1 MRGCLNP
8 NFAVLSV
15 LPPLKII
22 STAIIAF
29 KSIMIQ
35 KTEMTVMATNGFN
48 VTIARNG
55 KLTFII

>member
-1 MRGCLNP
+1 LNP

-22 STAIIAF
+22 SIAIIVF

-35 KTEMTVMATNGFN
+35 KTETTVMATSGFN
-48 VTIARNG
+48 VMIVRNG